1 MKVPVFVR
9 ITIKLYLLLLAIYFA
24 FRVALLL
31 LNLDRVGET
40 TTWEVFQAFIMGVRF
55 DIVTI
60 GFVIAIPTIILTI
73 FSFFGKKSRTFEII
87 YTWVL
92 TILFTITFGIC
103 AADIPYFDQFFDRF
117 NITAFE
123 WMATGDSA
131 FVFKMVWEEP
141 TYILMMLP
149 VLGAGFVFWFFAN
162 RIMKRSI
169 GWESVNYVRYS
180 IYTVLLWGL
189 VFIGMRGRLNEK
201 SPIMVGTAYFCNNA
215 MLNQLGLNPNF
226 TLARSWLDSKDP
238 DNQKVRFMSD
248 EAAIALVQK
257 NLGIENPDPDF
268 PIARTGDLF
277 TRGECFRSAQV
288 STPLRSARNDEGPVP
303 SFRPEP
309 LGVAEKSPAT
319 DSVSTDYNVIIV
331 LMEGMSYNKTAHGS
345 NTRNLTPFLDSLMCN
360 SLSFNNCYTSGTH
373 TYCGIYTTFT
383 SYPVVFRNHA
393 LKRIPVLQY
402 DGIATTL
409 QKNGY
414 QTAYFTTHDKEFDNV
429 AGFLTQNGVERIVSQ
444 ADYPVSEVKTTLGVP
459 DDYMFR
465 FSMPIFDEMANNDRP
480 FCAVM
485 MTASDHGPY
494 YVPEYFTPTNDDVRY
509 QITEYADWSLR
520 KFIEMAS
527 ERPWFDNTLFVFVAD
542 HGAALD
548 TDYSIPLSY
557 FHTPLVFYM
566 PKHLQAVESEAI
578 ASQMDIFPTV
588 MGILGKGYVNNSFGI
603 DLQKEKREYAYFMGD
618 DKYGVLD
625 GEWLLINKPSEEQV
639 GLYRYVEK
647 DKKNY
652 ISEYPKMAEE
662 MKKYAE
668 SAWQVS
674 DYQQNKK
681 KTKFLL
687 HE

>member
-1 MKVPVFVR
+1 MTEENMQKTPVFVR
-9 ITIKLYLLLLAIYFA
+9 ITVKLYLLLIAIYTA
-24 FRVALLL
+24 FRIALLL

-40 TTWEVFQAFIMGVRF
+40 TTWEVCQAFVMGVRF

-73 FSFFGKKSRTFEII
+73 FSFFGKKSRIFEII

-92 TILFTITFGIC
+92 TVCFTITFGIC

-162 RIMKRSI
+162 KIMKRSTD
-169 GWESVNYVRYS
+169 WESVSYVRYGVA
-180 IYTVLLWGL
+180 TVLLWGL

-201 SPIMVGTAYFCNNA
+201 SPIMVGTAYFGNNA

-257 NLGIENPDPDF
+257 NLGIENPDSEF
-268 PIARTGDLF
+268 PIAR
-277 TRGECFRSAQV
+277 EIAS
-288 STPLRSARNDEGPVP
+288 
-303 SFRPEP
+303 
-309 LGVAEKSPAT
+309 
-319 DSVSTDYNVIIV
+319 DSVSNDYNVIVVI
-331 LMEGMSYNKTAHGS
+331 MEGMSYNKTAHGG

-373 TYCGIYTTFT
+373 TYCGIYSTFT

-402 DGIATTL
+402 DGIAATL

-429 AGFLTQNGVERIVSQ
+429 AGFLSQNGVERIVSQ
-444 ADYPVSEVKTTLGVP
+444 ADYPISEVKTTLGVP
-459 DDYMFR
+459 DDYLFR
-465 FSMPIFDEMANNDRP
+465 HAMPIFDEMASNDRP

-494 YVPEYFTPTNDDVRY
+494 YLPDYFEPRSEELKY

-520 KFIEMAS
+520 QFITMAQ
-527 ERPWFDNTLFVFVAD
+527 EKPWFDNTLFVFVAD

-566 PKHLQAVESEAI
+566 PKHLQSVENEAI
-578 ASQMDIFPTV
+578 ASQIDVFPTV
-588 MGILGKGYVNNSFGI
+588 MGILGKGYVNNTLGI
-603 DLQKEKREYAYFMGD
+603 DLRKEERRYAYFMGD

-639 GLYRYVEK
+639 GLYRYLEK

-652 ISEYPKMAEE
+652 ISEYPEVAEE

-668 SAWQVS
+668 SSWQV
-674 DYQQNKK
+674 DEYQQDKK
-681 KTKFLL
+681 KVKFLS

>member
-1 MKVPVFVR
+1 MKRIPVFVK
-9 ITIKLYLLLLAIYFA
+9 ITVKLYLLLLAIYFA

-31 LNLDRVGET
+31 INLDRVGET
-40 TTWEVFQAFIMGVRF
+40 TTWEVVHAFIMGVRF

-73 FSFFGKKSRTFEII
+73 FSFFGKKSRVFELI

-92 TILFTITFGIC
+92 TVLFTITFGIC

-162 RIMKRSI
+162 RIMKRST
-169 GWESVNYVRYS
+169 GWESVSYVRYG
-180 IYTVLLWGL
+180 IATVLLWGL

-257 NLGIENPDPDF
+257 NLGIENPDPEF
-268 PIARTGDLF
+268 PIAR
-277 TRGECFRSAQV
+277 EM
-288 STPLRSARNDEGPVP
+288 
-303 SFRPEP
+303 
-309 LGVAEKSPAT
+309 AT
-319 DSVSTDYNVIIV
+319 DSVSNDYNVIIV
-331 LMEGMSYNKTAHGS
+331 IMEGMSYNKTAHGG

-373 TYCGIYTTFT
+373 TYCGIYTTFV

-402 DGIATTL
+402 DGIAATL

-465 FSMPIFDEMANNDRP
+465 FSMSIFDEMASNDRP

-485 MTASDHGPY
+485 MTASDHGPF
-494 YVPEYFTPTNDDVRY
+494 YVPDYFTPRSDDVRY

-520 KFIEMAS
+520 RFIEMAQ
-527 ERPWFDNTLFVFVAD
+527 EKPWFDNTLFVFVAD

-566 PKHLQAVESEAI
+566 PKHLQAVENEAI

-588 MGILGKGYVNNSFGI
+588 MGILGKSYVNNCFGI
-603 DLQKEKREYAYFMGD
+603 DLQKEDRRFAYFMGD

-625 GEWLLINKPSEEQV
+625 HEWLLINKPGEKQV

-652 ISEYPKMAEE
+652 VSDYPEVAEE
-662 MKKYAE
+662 MRKYAE

-674 DYQQNKK
+674 EYQQDKK

>member
-1 MKVPVFVR
+1 MKRIPVFVTVTFR
-9 ITIKLYLLLLAIYFA
+9 LYVILIAIYTA
-24 FRVALLL
+24 FRIALLL
-31 LNLDRVGET
+31 LNLDRVGST
-40 TTWEVFQAFIMGVRF
+40 TTWEVVQAFVMGVRF

-60 GFVIAIPTIILTI
+60 GFVIAIPTIILTV
-73 FSFFGKKSRTFEII
+73 FSFFGKKSRLFELI

-92 TILFTITFGIC
+92 TVCFTITFGIC

-149 VLGAGFVFWFFAN
+149 VLGAGFIFWFFTN
-162 RIMKRSI
+162 RIMKRST
-169 GWESVNYVRYS
+169 GWESVRYVRYG
-180 IYTVLLWGL
+180 IATVLLWGL

-201 SPIMVGTAYFCNNA
+201 SPIMVGTAYFGNNA

-257 NLGIENPDPDF
+257 NLGIENPNEEF
-268 PIARTGDLF
+268 PIAR
-277 TRGECFRSAQV
+277 E
-288 STPLRSARNDEGPVP
+288 
-303 SFRPEP
+303 
-309 LGVAEKSPAT
+309 VAS
-319 DSVSTDYNVIIV
+319 DSVSNNYNVIVVI
-331 LMEGMSYNKTAHGS
+331 MEGMSYNKTAHGS
-345 NTRNLTPFLDSLMCN
+345 NSRNLTPFLDSLMCN

-373 TYCGIYTTFT
+373 TYCGIYSTFV
-383 SYPVVFRNHA
+383 SYPVIFRNMP

-459 DDYMFR
+459 DDFMFR
-465 FSMPIFDEMANNDRP
+465 FAMPIFDEMASNDRP
-480 FCAVM
+480 FFAAM
-485 MTASDHGPY
+485 MTASDHGPF
-494 YVPEYFTPTNDDVRY
+494 YVPEYFKAKNDDVRY

-520 KFIEMAS
+520 RFIEMAQ
-527 ERPWFDNTLFVFVAD
+527 EKPWFDNTLFVFVAD

-557 FHTPLVFYM
+557 FHSPLVFYM
-566 PKHLQAVESEAI
+566 PKHLQAVENEAI

-603 DLQKEKREYAYFMGD
+603 DLQKESRRYAYFMGD
-618 DKYGVLD
+618 DKYGVLNH
-625 GEWLLINKPSEEQV
+625 EWLLINKPSEEQV
-639 GLYRYVEK
+639 GLYRYLEK

-652 ISEYPKMAEE
+652 ISEYPEVAEE

-668 SAWQVS
+668 SAWQVN
-674 DYQQNKK
+674 DYQQDKK
-681 KTKFLL
+681 KVKFLL

>member
-1 MKVPVFVR
+1 MKRIPVFFT
-9 ITIKLYLLLLAIYFA
+9 ITLKLYLLLIAIYTA
-24 FRVALLL
+24 FRIALLL
-31 LNLDRVGET
+31 LNLDRLGET
-40 TTWEVFQAFIMGVRF
+40 TLWEITQAFIMGVRF

-60 GFVIAIPTIILTI
+60 GFVIAIPTIILTV
-73 FSFFGKKSRTFEII
+73 FSFFGKKSRIFEQV

-92 TILFTITFGIC
+92 TVCFTITFGIC

-117 NITAFE
+117 NVTAFE

-131 FVFKMVWEEP
+131 FVFKMVFEEP

-149 VLGAGFVFWFFAN
+149 VLASGFVFWFFAN
-162 RIMKRSI
+162 RIMKRST
-169 GWESVNYVRYS
+169 GWESVYYMQYG

-226 TLARSWLDSKDP
+226 TLVRSWLDSKDP

-248 EAAIALVQK
+248 EAAINNVQK
-257 NLGIENPDPDF
+257 YLNIEIPYEEF
-268 PIARTGDLF
+268 PIAREVVTE
-277 TRGECFRSAQV
+277 GES
-288 STPLRSARNDEGPVP
+288 N
-303 SFRPEP
+303 
-309 LGVAEKSPAT
+309 
-319 DSVSTDYNVIIV
+319 DYNVIVVI
-331 LMEGMSYNKTAHGS
+331 MEGMSYNKTAHGG
-345 NTRNLTPFLDSLMCN
+345 NTHNLTPFLDALMDK

-373 TYCGIYTTFT
+373 TYCGIYTTMV

-402 DGIATTL
+402 DGIAATL

-429 AGFLTQNGVERIVSQ
+429 AGFLSQNGVERIISQ
-444 ADYPVSEVKTTLGVP
+444 ADYPAGEVKTTLGVP

-465 FSMPIFDEMANNDRP
+465 FAMPVFDEMAGNGRP
-480 FCAVM
+480 FFAAM

-494 YVPEYFTPTNDDVRY
+494 YIPDYFEPKNTEQKY
-509 QITEYADWSLR
+509 QITEYADWSLQR
-520 KFIEMAS
+520 FIEMAS
-527 ERPWFDNTLFVFVAD
+527 EKPWFDNTLFVFVAD

-557 FHTPLVFYM
+557 FHTPLVFYKNGM
-566 PKHLQAVESEAI
+566 QPTANEAI
-578 ASQMDIFPTV
+578 ASQMDVFPTV
-588 MGILGKGYVNNSFGI
+588 MGILNMPYVNNSFGI
-603 DLQKEKREYAYFMGD
+603 DLQKESRRYAYFMGD

-625 GEWLLINKPSEEQV
+625 GEWLLINKPSEEQI
-639 GLYRYVEK
+639 GLYKYVEK
-647 DKKNY
+647 EKKNY
-652 ISEYPKMAEE
+652 ISDYPEVAGE
-662 MKKYAE
+662 MQKYGE

-674 DYQQNKK
+674 EYQQDKK
-681 KTKFLL
+681 KTKFFLDK
-687 HE
+687 

>member
-1 MKVPVFVR
+1 MKRIPVFVK
-9 ITIKLYLLLLAIYFA
+9 ITFKLYLLLVVIYTA

-31 LNLDRVGET
+31 LNLDRVGST
-40 TTWEVFQAFIMGVRF
+40 TTWEVTQAFIMGVRF

-73 FSFFGKKSRTFEII
+73 FSFFGKKSRLFELI

-92 TILFTITFGIC
+92 TVCFTITFGIC

-131 FVFKMVWEEP
+131 FVFKMIFEEP

-149 VLGAGFVFWFFAN
+149 VLASGFVFWFFAN
-162 RIMKRSI
+162 RIMKRST
-169 GWESVNYVRYS
+169 GWESVYYVQYS

-201 SPIMVGTAYFCNNA
+201 SPIMVGTAYFGNNA

-257 NLGIENPDPDF
+257 NLGIENPDEEF
-268 PIARTGDLF
+268 PIARAVDF
-277 TRGECFRSAQV
+277 
-288 STPLRSARNDEGPVP
+288 STSPNGSGRNDG
-303 SFRPEP
+303 
-309 LGVAEKSPAT
+309 G
-319 DSVSTDYNVIIV
+319 YNVIVVI
-331 LMEGMSYNKTAHGS
+331 MEGMSYNKTAHGG
-345 NTRNLTPFLDSLMCN
+345 NTHNLTPFLDALMDK

-383 SYPVVFRNHA
+383 SYPVIFRNHA

-402 DGIATTL
+402 DGIAATL
-409 QKNGY
+409 QRQGY

-429 AGFLTQNGVERIVSQ
+429 AGFLSQNGVEKIISQ
-444 ADYPVSEVKTTLGVP
+444 ADYPASEVQTTLGVP

-465 FSMPIFDEMANNDRP
+465 FSMPIFDEMAGNNRP
-480 FCAVM
+480 FFAAM

-494 YVPEYFTPTNDDVRY
+494 YIPDYFEPRNTEQKY
-509 QITEYADWSLR
+509 QITEYADWSLQR
-520 KFIEMAS
+520 FIEMAH
-527 ERPWFDNTLFVFVAD
+527 EKPWFDNTLFVFVAD
-542 HGAALD
+542 HGATLD
-548 TDYSIPLSY
+548 SDYSIPLSY

-566 PKHLQAVESEAI
+566 PDKLQPQLNEAI
-578 ASQMDIFPTV
+578 ASQMDVFPTV
-588 MGILGKGYVNNSFGI
+588 MGILNKSYINNTFGI
-603 DLQKEKREYAYFMGD
+603 DLQKDSRKYTYFMGD
-618 DKYGVLD
+618 DKYGVLNH
-625 GEWLLINKPSEEQV
+625 EWLLINKPSEDQI
-639 GLYRYVEK
+639 GLYKYQEK
-647 DKKNY
+647 EKKNY
-652 ISEYPKMAEE
+652 ISDYPELAKE
-662 MKKYAE
+662 MQKYAE

-674 DYQQNKK
+674 EYQQDKK
-681 KTKFLL
+681 KTKFLS

>member
-1 MKVPVFVR
+1 MKKIPVFVK
-9 ITIKLYLLLLAIYFA
+9 ITVKLYLLLLAIYFV

-40 TTWEVFQAFIMGVRF
+40 TAWEVIQAFIMGVRF

-60 GFVIAIPTIILTI
+60 GFVIAIPTIALTICSFFGTKCRIFEQIYTIILTI
-73 FSFFGKKSRTFEII
+73 C
-87 YTWVL
+87 
-92 TILFTITFGIC
+92 FTITFGIC

-131 FVFKMVWEEP
+131 FVLKMIFEEP

-149 VLGAGFVFWFFAN
+149 VLASGFVFWYFAN
-162 RIMKRSI
+162 KILKNST
-169 GWESVNYVRYS
+169 GWEMVNYTKYA

-189 VFIGMRGRLNEK
+189 ILIGMRGRLNEK

-226 TLARSWLDSKDP
+226 TLVRSWLDSKDP
-238 DNQKVRFMSD
+238 DNQSVRFMSD
-248 EAAIALVQK
+248 DDAIAIVQN
-257 NLGIENPDPDF
+257 NLGIDDPDDDF
-268 PIARTGDLF
+268 PIARKVVGD
-277 TRGECFRSAQV
+277 TIS
-288 STPLRSARNDEGPVP
+288 N
-303 SFRPEP
+303 
-309 LGVAEKSPAT
+309 
-319 DSVSTDYNVIIV
+319 DYNVVVVI
-331 LMEGMSYNKTAHGS
+331 MEGMSYNKTTHGG
-345 NTRNLTPFLDSLMCN
+345 NTHNLTPFLDSLMDN
-360 SLSFNNCYTSGTH
+360 SLSFNNCYTTGTH
-373 TYCGIYTTFT
+373 TYCGIYSTSV
-383 SYPVVFRNHA
+383 SYPVIFRNHA

-402 DGIATTL
+402 DGLAATL

-429 AGFLTQNGVERIVSQ
+429 AGFLSQNGVERIVSQ

-465 FSMPIFDEMANNDRP
+465 FAIPILDEMADNGKP
-480 FCAVM
+480 FCVTM

-494 YVPEYFTPTNDDVRY
+494 YIPDYFEPRSDELKY

-520 KFIEMAS
+520 RFIEMAS
-527 ERPWFDNTLFVFVAD
+527 EKPWFNNTLFVFVAD

-557 FHTPLVFYM
+557 FHTPLVFYI
-566 PKHLQAVESEAI
+566 PSHLKAIEKESV
-578 ASQMDIFPTV
+578 ASQMDVFPTV
-588 MGILGKGYVNNSFGI
+588 MGILGISYVNNTFGI
-603 DLQKEKREYAYFMGD
+603 DLLNEERPYVYFMGD

-625 GEWLLINKPSEEQV
+625 KEWLFINKPSEEQR
-639 GLYRYVEK
+639 GLYRYGEK
-647 DKKNY
+647 EKKNY
-652 ISEYPKMAEE
+652 LSEYPEVAAE
-662 MKKYAE
+662 MQKYGE
-668 SAWQVS
+668 SSWQVS
-674 DYQQNKK
+674 EYQVVKK

>member
-1 MKVPVFVR
+1 MKRIPVFFT
-9 ITIKLYLLLLAIYFA
+9 ITFKLYVILIAIYTA

-40 TTWEVFQAFIMGVRF
+40 TFWEVLQAFVMGVRF

-60 GFVIAIPTIILTI
+60 GFVIAIPTIVLII
-73 FSFFGKKSRTFEII
+73 FSFFGKKSRLFEQI

-92 TILFTITFGIC
+92 TVCFTITFGIC

-131 FVFKMVWEEP
+131 FVFKMIWEEP

-149 VLGAGFVFWFFAN
+149 VLGCGFIFWFFAN
-162 RIMKRSI
+162 RIMKRST
-169 GWESVNYVRYS
+169 GWESVGYVRYC
-180 IYTVLLWGL
+180 IYTLLLGGL
-189 VFIGMRGRLNEK
+189 IFIGMRGRLNEK

-238 DNQKVRFMSD
+238 DNQEVVFMSD
-248 EAAIALVQK
+248 YDAITNVQK
-257 NLGIENPDPDF
+257 NLGIENPDPEF
-268 PIARTGDLF
+268 PIARIEDF
-277 TRGECFRSAQV
+277 
-288 STPLRSARNDEGPVP
+288 STTPIGSGRND
-303 SFRPEP
+303 
-309 LGVAEKSPAT
+309 AE
-319 DSVSTDYNVIIV
+319 YNVIVVI
-331 LMEGMSYNKTAHGS
+331 MEGMSYNKTAHGG
-345 NTRNLTPFLDSLMCN
+345 NTKNLTPFLDSLMDN
-360 SLSFNNCYTSGTH
+360 SLSFNNCYTTGTH
-373 TYCGIYTTFT
+373 TYCGIYSTSV
-383 SYPVVFRNHA
+383 SYPVVFRNQA

-402 DGIATTL
+402 DGLAATL

-429 AGFLTQNGVERIVSQ
+429 AGFLSQNGVERIISQ

-465 FSMPIFDEMANNDRP
+465 FAMPIFDEMASNGRP
-480 FCAVM
+480 FCVTM
-485 MTASDHGPY
+485 MTASDHGPFY
-494 YVPEYFTPTNDDVRY
+494 IPEYFEPRSEEVKY

-520 KFIEMAS
+520 RFIEMAS
-527 ERPWFDNTLFVFVAD
+527 EKPWFDNTLFVFVAD

-566 PKHLQAVESEAI
+566 PKYLQAVENEAI
-578 ASQMDIFPTV
+578 ASQMDVFPTV
-588 MGILGKGYVNNSFGI
+588 MGILGKSYVNNTFGI
-603 DLQKEKREYAYFMGD
+603 DLLNENRRYAYFMGD
-618 DKYGVLD
+618 DKYGVID
-625 GEWLLINKPSEEQV
+625 GEWLLINKPSEEQK
-639 GLYRYVEK
+639 GLYKYVEK
-647 DKKNY
+647 EKKNY
-652 ISEYPKMAEE
+652 ILEYPEVASE
-662 MKKYAE
+662 MQKYAE

-674 DYQQNKK
+674 EYQLDKK
-681 KTKFLL
+681 KTKFLSY
-687 HE
+687 E

>member
-1 MKVPVFVR
+1 MKKTPVFVK
-9 ITIKLYLLLLAIYFA
+9 ITVKLYLLLIAIYTA

-31 LNLDRVGET
+31 LNLDRLGET
-40 TTWEVFQAFIMGVRF
+40 TLWEITQAFIMGVRF

-73 FSFFGKKSRTFEII
+73 FSFFGKKSHIFEQV

-92 TILFTITFGIC
+92 TVCFTITFGIC

-123 WMATGDSA
+123 WMATGDST
-131 FVFKMVWEEP
+131 FVFKMIFEEP

-149 VLGAGFVFWFFAN
+149 VIASGFVFWFFAN
-162 RIMKRSI
+162 RIMKRST
-169 GWESVNYVRYS
+169 GWESVYYLQYG

-226 TLARSWLDSKDP
+226 TLVRSWLDSKDP

-248 EAAIALVQK
+248 EAAINNIQEYL
-257 NLGIENPDPDF
+257 NIEIPYEDF
-268 PIARTGDLF
+268 PIAREVVPE
-277 TRGECFRSAQV
+277 GES
-288 STPLRSARNDEGPVP
+288 NN
-303 SFRPEP
+303 
-309 LGVAEKSPAT
+309 
-319 DSVSTDYNVIIV
+319 YNVIVVI
-331 LMEGMSYNKTAHGS
+331 MEGMSYNKTAHGD
-345 NTRNLTPFLDSLMCN
+345 NTHNLTPFLDALMDK

-373 TYCGIYTTFT
+373 TYCGIYTTMV

-402 DGIATTL
+402 DGIASTL

-429 AGFLTQNGVERIVSQ
+429 AGFMSQNGVERIISQ
-444 ADYPVSEVKTTLGVP
+444 ADYPVGEVKTTLGVP

-465 FSMPIFDEMANNDRP
+465 FAMPIFDEMASNNRP
-480 FCAVM
+480 FFAAM

-494 YVPEYFTPTNDDVRY
+494 YIPDYFEPRNTEQKY
-509 QITEYADWSLR
+509 QITEYADWSLQR
-520 KFIEMAS
+520 FIEMAS
-527 ERPWFDNTLFVFVAD
+527 EKPWFDNTLFVFVAD

-557 FHTPLVFYM
+557 FHTPLVFYKNGM
-566 PKHLQAVESEAI
+566 QPIANEAI
-578 ASQMDIFPTV
+578 ASQMDVFPTV
-588 MGILGKGYVNNSFGI
+588 MGILNIPYVNNSFGI
-603 DLQKEKREYAYFMGD
+603 DLQKESRKYAYFMGD

-625 GEWLLINKPSEEQV
+625 GEWLLINKPSEEQI
-639 GLYRYVEK
+639 GLYKYVEK
-647 DKKNY
+647 EKKNY
-652 ISEYPKMAEE
+652 ISEYPEVAVE
-662 MKKYAE
+662 MQKYGE

-674 DYQQNKK
+674 EYQQDKK
-681 KTKFLL
+681 KTKFFLDK
-687 HE
+687 

>member
-1 MKVPVFVR
+1 MLSFRARSARKLKTIKLLVFMKKLPVFVK
-9 ITIKLYLLLLAIYFA
+9 ITFKLYLLLVVIYTA

-31 LNLDRVGET
+31 LNLDRVGST
-40 TTWEVFQAFIMGVRF
+40 TIWEVVQAFIMGVRF

-73 FSFFGKKSRTFEII
+73 FSFFGKKSRLFELI

-92 TILFTITFGIC
+92 TVCFTITFGIC

-131 FVFKMVWEEP
+131 FVFKMIFEEP

-149 VLGAGFVFWFFAN
+149 VLASGFVFWFFAN
-162 RIMKRSI
+162 RIMTSST
-169 GWESVNYVRYS
+169 GWESVHYVQYG

-201 SPIMVGTAYFCNNA
+201 SPIMVGTAYFGNNA

-257 NLGIENPDPDF
+257 NLGIENPDPEF
-268 PIARTGDLF
+268 PIARAVDF
-277 TRGECFRSAQV
+277 
-288 STPLRSARNDEGPVP
+288 STTPIGSGRNDGKENN
-303 SFRPEP
+303 
-309 LGVAEKSPAT
+309 
-319 DSVSTDYNVIIV
+319 YNVIVVI
-331 LMEGMSYNKTAHGS
+331 MEGMSYNKTAHGG
-345 NTRNLTPFLDSLMCN
+345 NTHNLTPFLDDLMDK

-383 SYPVVFRNHA
+383 SYPVIFRNHA

-402 DGIATTL
+402 DGIAATL
-409 QKNGY
+409 QRQGY

-429 AGFLTQNGVERIVSQ
+429 AGFLSQNGVERIISQ
-444 ADYPVSEVKTTLGVP
+444 ADYPASEVQTTLGVP

-465 FSMPIFDEMANNDRP
+465 FSMPIFDEMASNNRP
-480 FCAVM
+480 FFAAM

-494 YVPEYFTPTNDDVRY
+494 YIPDYFKPRNTEQKY
-509 QITEYADWSLR
+509 QITEYADWSLQR
-520 KFIEMAS
+520 FIEMAQ
-527 ERPWFDNTLFVFVAD
+527 EKPWFDNTLFVFVAD

-548 TDYSIPLSY
+548 TD
-557 FHTPLVFYM
+557 
-566 PKHLQAVESEAI
+566 
-578 ASQMDIFPTV
+578 
-588 MGILGKGYVNNSFGI
+588 
-603 DLQKEKREYAYFMGD
+603 
-618 DKYGVLD
+618 
-625 GEWLLINKPSEEQV
+625 
-639 GLYRYVEK
+639 
-647 DKKNY
+647 
-652 ISEYPKMAEE
+652 
-662 MKKYAE
+662 
-668 SAWQVS
+668 
-674 DYQQNKK
+674 
-681 KTKFLL
+681 
-687 HE
+687 

>member
-1 MKVPVFVR
+1 MKKIPVFVK
-9 ITIKLYLLLLAIYFA
+9 ITVKLYLLLLAIYFV

-40 TTWEVFQAFIMGVRF
+40 TTWEVVQAFIMGVRF

-60 GFVIAIPTIILTI
+60 GFVIAIPTIALIICSFFGTKCRIFEQIYTIILTI
-73 FSFFGKKSRTFEII
+73 C
-87 YTWVL
+87 
-92 TILFTITFGIC
+92 FTITFGIC

-131 FVFKMVWEEP
+131 FVFKMIFEEP

-149 VLGAGFVFWFFAN
+149 VLASGFVFWYFAN
-162 RIMKRSI
+162 KILKNSI
-169 GWESVNYVRYS
+169 GWEMVNYTRYA

-189 VFIGMRGRLNEK
+189 ILIGMRGRLNEK

-226 TLARSWLDSKDP
+226 TLVRSWLDSKDP
-238 DNQKVRFMSD
+238 DNQSVRFMAD
-248 EAAIALVQK
+248 DDAIAIVQK
-257 NLGIENPDPDF
+257 NLGIDDPDDDF
-268 PIARTGDLF
+268 PIARKVVGD
-277 TRGECFRSAQV
+277 TIS
-288 STPLRSARNDEGPVP
+288 N
-303 SFRPEP
+303 
-309 LGVAEKSPAT
+309 
-319 DSVSTDYNVIIV
+319 DYNVVVVI
-331 LMEGMSYNKTAHGS
+331 MEGMSYNKTTHGG
-345 NTRNLTPFLDSLMCN
+345 NTHNLTPFLDSLMDN
-360 SLSFNNCYTSGTH
+360 SLSFNNCYTTGTH
-373 TYCGIYTTFT
+373 TYCGIYSASV
-383 SYPVVFRNHA
+383 SYPVIFRNHA

-402 DGIATTL
+402 DGLAATL

-429 AGFLTQNGVERIVSQ
+429 AGFLSQNGVERIVSQ
-444 ADYPVSEVKTTLGVP
+444 ADYPASEVKTTLGVP
-459 DDYMFR
+459 DDYMFC
-465 FSMPIFDEMANNDRP
+465 FAIPIFDEMADNGKP
-480 FCAVM
+480 FCVTM

-494 YVPEYFTPTNDDVRY
+494 YIPDYFEPRSDELKY

-520 KFIEMAS
+520 RFIEMAS
-527 ERPWFDNTLFVFVAD
+527 EKPWFDNTLFVFVAD

-566 PKHLQAVESEAI
+566 PSHLKAIEKESV
-578 ASQMDIFPTV
+578 ASQMDVFPTV
-588 MGILGKGYVNNSFGI
+588 MGILGISYVNNTFGI
-603 DLQKEKREYAYFMGD
+603 DLLNEERPYVYFMGD

-625 GEWLLINKPSEEQV
+625 KEWLFINKPSEEQR
-639 GLYRYVEK
+639 GLYRYGEK
-647 DKKNY
+647 EKKNY
-652 ISEYPKMAEE
+652 LSEYPEVAAE
-662 MKKYAE
+662 MQKYGE
-668 SAWQVS
+668 SSWQVS
-674 DYQQNKK
+674 EYQVVKK

>member
-1 MKVPVFVR
+1 MKKIPVFVK
-9 ITIKLYLLLLAIYFA
+9 ITVKLYLLLIAIYTA

-40 TTWEVFQAFIMGVRF
+40 TFWEVFQAFVMGVRF

-60 GFVIAIPTIILTI
+60 GFVIAIPTIVLTI
-73 FSFFGKKSRTFEII
+73 FSFFGKKSRIFEQI

-92 TILFTITFGIC
+92 TVCFTITFGIC

-123 WMATGDSA
+123 WMATGDSV
-131 FVFKMVWEEP
+131 FVFKMIFEEP

-149 VLGAGFVFWFFAN
+149 VLACGFIFWFFAN
-162 RIMKRSI
+162 RMMKRSND
-169 GWESVNYVRYS
+169 WESVNYVRYG
-180 IYTVLLWGL
+180 IATVLLWGL

-248 EAAIALVQK
+248 EQAIALVQK
-257 NLGIENPDPDF
+257 NLGIETPDADF
-268 PIARTGDLF
+268 PIAREIVRDT
-277 TRGECFRSAQV
+277 V
-288 STPLRSARNDEGPVP
+288 SN
-303 SFRPEP
+303 
-309 LGVAEKSPAT
+309 
-319 DSVSTDYNVIIV
+319 DYNVIVVI
-331 LMEGMSYNKTAHGS
+331 MEGMSYNKTAHGG
-345 NTRNLTPFLDSLMCN
+345 NTRNLTPFLDSLMDK
-360 SLSFNNCYTSGTH
+360 SLSFNNCYTTGTH
-373 TYCGIYTTFT
+373 TYCGIYSTSV

-402 DGIATTL
+402 DGLAATL

-429 AGFLTQNGVERIVSQ
+429 AGFLSQNGVERIISQ

-465 FSMPIFDEMANNDRP
+465 FAMPIFDEMASKNKP
-480 FCAVM
+480 FCVTM

-494 YVPEYFTPTNDDVRY
+494 YVPEYFEPRSEEVKY
-509 QITEYADWSLR
+509 QITEYADWSLQR
-520 KFIEMAS
+520 FIEMAS
-527 ERPWFDNTLFVFVAD
+527 EKPWFDNTLFVFVAD

-566 PKHLQAVESEAI
+566 PKHLQAVENEAI
-578 ASQMDIFPTV
+578 ASQMDVFPTV
-588 MGILGKGYVNNSFGI
+588 MGILGKMYVNNTFGI
-603 DLQKEKREYAYFMGD
+603 DLLNGNRRYAYFMGD
-618 DKYGVLD
+618 DKYGVID
-625 GEWLLINKPSEEQV
+625 GDWLFINKPSEDQK
-639 GLYRYVEK
+639 GLYKYVEK
-647 DKKNY
+647 EKKNY
-652 ISEYPKMAEE
+652 ISDYPEVAVE
-662 MKKYAE
+662 MQKYAE
-668 SAWQVS
+668 SAWQVNE
-674 DYQQNKK
+674 YQLDKK
-681 KTKFLL
+681 KTKFLSY
-687 HE
+687 E

>member
-1 MKVPVFVR
+1 MKRIPVFVK
-9 ITIKLYLLLLAIYFA
+9 ITFKLYLLLIAIYFA
-24 FRVALLL
+24 FRAALLL

-40 TTWEVFQAFIMGVRF
+40 TFGEVCQAFVMGVRF

-60 GFVIAIPTIILTI
+60 GFVIAIPTIILTV
-73 FSFFGKKSRTFEII
+73 FSFFGKKSRLFEKI

-92 TILFTITFGIC
+92 TVCFTITFGIC

-123 WMATGDSA
+123 WMATGDSV
-131 FVFKMVWEEP
+131 FVFKMIFEEP

-149 VLGAGFVFWFFAN
+149 VLACGFIFWFFAY
-162 RIMKRSI
+162 RILKRSTD
-169 GWESVNYVRYS
+169 WESVNYVRYG
-180 IYTVLLWGL
+180 IATVLLWGL

-201 SPIMVGTAYFCNNA
+201 SPIMVGTAYFGNNA

-226 TLARSWLDSKDP
+226 TLARSYLDSKDP

-248 EAAIALVQK
+248 EQAIALVQK

-268 PIARTGDLF
+268 PIAR
-277 TRGECFRSAQV
+277 EVV
-288 STPLRSARNDEGPVP
+288 S
-303 SFRPEP
+303 
-309 LGVAEKSPAT
+309 
-319 DSVSTDYNVIIV
+319 DSVSNDYNVIVVI
-331 LMEGMSYNKTAHGS
+331 MEGMSYNKTAHGG
-345 NTRNLTPFLDSLMCN
+345 NTRNLTPFLDSLMSN
-360 SLSFNNCYTSGTH
+360 SRSFNKCYTTGTH
-373 TYCGIYTTFT
+373 TYCGIYSTSV

-402 DGIATTL
+402 DGLAATL

-429 AGFLTQNGVERIVSQ
+429 AGFLSLNGVERIISQ
-444 ADYPVSEVKTTLGVP
+444 ADYPISEVKTTLGVP

-465 FSMPIFDEMANNDRP
+465 YAMPIFDEMASNGRP
-480 FCAVM
+480 FCATM
-485 MTASDHGPY
+485 MTASDHGPFY
-494 YVPEYFTPTNDDVRY
+494 IPDYFEAKNDDIRY

-520 KFIEMAS
+520 RFIEMAS
-527 ERPWFDNTLFVFVAD
+527 EKPWFDNTLFVFVAD

-566 PKHLQAVESEAI
+566 PKHLQSVEAECV
-578 ASQMDIFPTV
+578 ASQMDVFPTV
-588 MGILGKGYVNNSFGI
+588 MGILGKSYVNNTFGI
-603 DLQKEKREYAYFMGD
+603 DLRKENRKYAYFMGD

-625 GEWLLINKPSEEQV
+625 GEWLLINKPSEDQI
-639 GLYRYVEK
+639 GLYKYVEK
-647 DKKNY
+647 EKKNY
-652 ISEYPKMAEE
+652 ISEYPEVAKE
-662 MKKYAE
+662 MQKYGE

-674 DYQQNKK
+674 EYQQDKK
-681 KTKFLL
+681 KTKILS

>member
-1 MKVPVFVR
+1 MKKIPVFVT
-9 ITIKLYLLLLAIYFA
+9 ITFKLYVLLIAIYTA
-24 FRVALLL
+24 FRIALLL
-31 LNLDRVGET
+31 LNLDRVGST

-73 FSFFGKKSRTFEII
+73 FSFFGKKSRLFELI

-92 TILFTITFGIC
+92 TICFTITFGIC

-131 FVFKMVWEEP
+131 FVFKMIFEEP

-149 VLGAGFVFWFFAN
+149 VLASGFVFWFFAN
-162 RIMKRSI
+162 RIIKRST
-169 GWESVNYVRYS
+169 GWESVYYVQYG

-201 SPIMVGTAYFCNNA
+201 SPIMVGTAYFGNNA

-257 NLGIENPDPDF
+257 NLGIENPDPEF
-268 PIARTGDLF
+268 PIARDL
-277 TRGECFRSAQV
+277 
-288 STPLRSARNDEGPVP
+288 P

-319 DSVSTDYNVIIV
+319 DSVSNNFNVIVVI
-331 LMEGMSYNKTAHGS
+331 MEGMSYNKTAHGG
-345 NTRNLTPFLDSLMCN
+345 NTHNLTPFLDDLMDK

-383 SYPVVFRNHA
+383 SYPVIFRNHA

-402 DGIATTL
+402 DGIAATL

-429 AGFLTQNGVERIVSQ
+429 AGFLSQNGVERIVSQ
-444 ADYPVSEVKTTLGVP
+444 ADYPASEVQTTLGVP

-465 FSMPIFDEMANNDRP
+465 FSMPIFDEMASNNRP
-480 FCAVM
+480 FFAAM

-494 YVPEYFTPTNDDVRY
+494 YIPDYFEPKNTEQKY
-509 QITEYADWSLR
+509 QITEYADWSLQR
-520 KFIEMAS
+520 FIEMAQ
-527 ERPWFDNTLFVFVAD
+527 EKPWFDNTLFVFVAD

-557 FHTPLVFYM
+557 FHTPLVFFM
-566 PKHLQAVESEAI
+566 PDKLQPQVNEAI
-578 ASQMDIFPTV
+578 VSQMDVFPTV
-588 MGILGKGYVNNSFGI
+588 MGILNKSYINNTFGI
-603 DLQKEKREYAYFMGD
+603 DLQKDSRKYTYFMGD
-618 DKYGVLD
+618 DKYGVLNH
-625 GEWLLINKPSEEQV
+625 EWLLINKPSEDQI
-639 GLYRYVEK
+639 GLYKYQEK
-647 DKKNY
+647 EKKNY
-652 ISEYPKMAEE
+652 ISDYPELAIE
-662 MKKYAE
+662 MQKYAE

-674 DYQQNKK
+674 EYQQDKK
-681 KTKFLL
+681 KTKFLS

>member
-1 MKVPVFVR
+1 MKRIPVFVK
-9 ITIKLYLLLLAIYFA
+9 ITFKLYLLLIAIYFA
-24 FRVALLL
+24 FRAALLL
-31 LNLDRVGET
+31 LNIDRVGET
-40 TTWEVFQAFIMGVRF
+40 TFWEVCQAFVMGVRF

-60 GFVIAIPTIILTI
+60 GFVIAIPTIVLTF
-73 FSFFGKKSRTFEII
+73 FSFFGKKSRLFEQI

-92 TILFTITFGIC
+92 TVCFTITFGIC

-123 WMATGDSA
+123 WMATGDSV
-131 FVFKMVWEEP
+131 FVFKMIFEEP

-149 VLGAGFVFWFFAN
+149 VLACGFIFWFFAH
-162 RIMKRSI
+162 RIIKRST
-169 GWESVNYVRYS
+169 GWESVNYVHYGVA
-180 IYTVLLWGL
+180 TVLLWGL

-238 DNQKVRFMSD
+238 DNQKVVFMSD
-248 EAAIALVQK
+248 YDAITNVQK
-257 NLGIENPDPDF
+257 NLGIENPDKEF
-268 PIARTGDLF
+268 PIAREVVNDT
-277 TRGECFRSAQV
+277 V
-288 STPLRSARNDEGPVP
+288 SN
-303 SFRPEP
+303 
-309 LGVAEKSPAT
+309 
-319 DSVSTDYNVIIV
+319 DYNVIVVI
-331 LMEGMSYNKTAHGS
+331 MEGMSYNKTAHGG

-360 SLSFNNCYTSGTH
+360 SLSFNNCYTTGTH
-373 TYCGIYTTFT
+373 TYCGIYSTSV

-402 DGIATTL
+402 DGLAATL

-429 AGFLTQNGVERIVSQ
+429 AGFLTQNGVERIISQ

-465 FSMPIFDEMANNDRP
+465 FAMPIFDEMANNNRP
-480 FCAVM
+480 FCVTM
-485 MTASDHGPY
+485 MTASDHGPFY
-494 YVPEYFTPTNDDVRY
+494 IPDYFKAKNDDIRY

-520 KFIEMAS
+520 RFIEMAS
-527 ERPWFDNTLFVFVAD
+527 EKPWFDNTLFVFVAD

-566 PKHLQAVESEAI
+566 PKHLQAIECEAI
-578 ASQMDIFPTV
+578 ASQMDVFPTV
-588 MGILGKGYVNNSFGI
+588 MGILGKTYVNNTFGI
-603 DLQKEKREYAYFMGD
+603 DLRSEGRRYAYFMGD
-618 DKYGVLD
+618 DKYGVIN
-625 GEWLLINKPSEEQV
+625 GEWLLINKPSEEQK
-639 GLYRYVEK
+639 GLYKYVEK
-647 DKKNY
+647 EKKNY
-652 ISEYPKMAEE
+652 ILDYPEIANE
-662 MKKYAE
+662 MQKYAE
-668 SAWQVS
+668 SSWQVS
-674 DYQQNKK
+674 DYQQDKK
-681 KTKFLL
+681 KTKFLS

>member
-1 MKVPVFVR
+1 MKRIPVFVK
-9 ITIKLYLLLLAIYFA
+9 ITVKLYLLLLAIYFA

-40 TTWEVFQAFIMGVRF
+40 TAWEVIQAFIMGVRF
-55 DIVTI
+55 DIVSI
-60 GFVIAIPTIILTI
+60 GFVISIPTIILTI
-73 FSFFGKKSRTFEII
+73 FSFFGKKSRLFEQI

-92 TILFTITFGIC
+92 TVCFTITFGIC

-131 FVFKMVWEEP
+131 FVFKMIFEEP

-149 VLGAGFVFWFFAN
+149 VLACGFVFWFFAN
-162 RIMKRSI
+162 RIMKHSTD
-169 GWESVNYVRYS
+169 WESVNYVRYGIS
-180 IYTVLLWGL
+180 VVLLWGL

-201 SPIMVGTAYFCNNA
+201 SPIMVGTAYFGNNA

-238 DNQKVRFMSD
+238 ANKKVRFMPD
-248 EAAIALVQK
+248 EEAIALVQQ
-257 NLGIENPDPDF
+257 NLGIENPDSEF
-268 PIARTGDLF
+268 PIARKVVT
-277 TRGECFRSAQV
+277 
-288 STPLRSARNDEGPVP
+288 N
-303 SFRPEP
+303 
-309 LGVAEKSPAT
+309 
-319 DSVSTDYNVIIV
+319 SVSNNYNVIVVI
-331 LMEGMSYNKTAHGS
+331 MESMSYNKTAHGG
-345 NTRNLTPFLDSLMCN
+345 NTRNLTPFLDELMDK
-360 SLSFNNCYTSGTH
+360 SLSFSNCYTSGTH
-373 TYCGIYTTFT
+373 TYCGIYSTSV
-383 SYPVVFRNHA
+383 SYPVIFRNQA

-402 DGIATTL
+402 DGMAATL

-429 AGFLTQNGVERIVSQ
+429 AGFLSLNGVERIVSQ
-444 ADYPVSEVKTTLGVP
+444 ADYPMSEVKTTLGVP

-465 FSMPIFDEMANNDRP
+465 FSMDVFDEMASNGRP
-480 FCAVM
+480 FCATM
-485 MTASDHGPY
+485 MTASDHGPFY
-494 YVPEYFTPTNDDVRY
+494 IPDYFEPRNEEMKY
-509 QITEYADWSLR
+509 QITEYADWSLQR
-520 KFIEMAS
+520 FIEMAS
-527 ERPWFDNTLFVFVAD
+527 EKPWFDNTLFVFVAD

-557 FHTPLVFYM
+557 FHSPLIFYM
-566 PKHLQAVESEAI
+566 PKHLQAIENKCI

-588 MGILGKGYVNNSFGI
+588 MGILGKSYVNNSFGI
-603 DLQKEKREYAYFMGD
+603 DLRKENRRYAYFMGD

-625 GEWLLINKPSEEQV
+625 SEWLLINKPSEEQI

-647 DKKNY
+647 EKKNY
-652 ISEYPKMAEE
+652 ISEYPEVAKE
-662 MKKYAE
+662 MQKHGE

-674 DYQQNKK
+674 EYQQVKK
-681 KTKFLL
+681 KTKFLS

>member
-1 MKVPVFVR
+1 MSECMREMMEGDQLP
-9 ITIKLYLLLLAIYFA
+9 TIPETAQELKQS
-24 FRVALLL
+24 
-31 LNLDRVGET
+31 VGEMQLILVQMARLIRET
-40 TTWEVFQAFIMGVRF
+40 RQQMEAMQAQQRQVTVSHAEVKRIQAAIRAAADGFCDRHGFTEAADLRAVRA
-55 DIVTI
+55 DIKKTVT
-60 GFVIAIPTIILTI
+60 VC
-73 FSFFGKKSRTFEII
+73 
-87 YTWVL
+87 
-92 TILFTITFGIC
+92 FTITFGIC

-162 RIMKRSI
+162 RIIKRSTD
-169 GWESVNYVRYS
+169 WESVSYVRYG
-180 IYTVLLWGL
+180 IATVLLWGL

-257 NLGIENPDPDF
+257 NLGIENPNHEF
-268 PIARTGDLF
+268 PIAR
-277 TRGECFRSAQV
+277 E
-288 STPLRSARNDEGPVP
+288 
-303 SFRPEP
+303 
-309 LGVAEKSPAT
+309 VAS
-319 DSVSTDYNVIIV
+319 DSVSNDYNVIVVI
-331 LMEGMSYNKTAHGS
+331 MEGMSYNKTAHGG

-373 TYCGIYTTFT
+373 TYCGIYSTFT

-402 DGIATTL
+402 DGIAATL
-409 QKNGY
+409 QKKGY

-429 AGFLTQNGVERIVSQ
+429 AGFLSQNGVERIVSQ
-444 ADYPVSEVKTTLGVP
+444 ADYPINEVKTTLGVP
-459 DDYMFR
+459 DDYLFR
-465 FSMPIFDEMANNDRP
+465 HAMPIFDEMASTDRP

-494 YVPEYFTPTNDDVRY
+494 YLPDYFEPRSEELKY

-520 KFIEMAS
+520 QFITMAK
-527 ERPWFDNTLFVFVAD
+527 EKPWFDNTLFVFVAD

-566 PKHLQAVESEAI
+566 PKHLQTIENEAI
-578 ASQMDIFPTV
+578 ASQMDVFPTV
-588 MGILGKGYVNNSFGI
+588 MGIMGKGYVNNSFGI
-603 DLQKEKREYAYFMGD
+603 DLRKEERRFAYFMGD

-625 GEWLLINKPSEEQV
+625 GEWLLI
-639 GLYRYVEK
+639 
-647 DKKNY
+647 
-652 ISEYPKMAEE
+652 
-662 MKKYAE
+662 
-668 SAWQVS
+668 
-674 DYQQNKK
+674 
-681 KTKFLL
+681 
-687 HE
+687 

>member
-1 MKVPVFVR
+1 MKRIPVFFT
-9 ITIKLYLLLLAIYFA
+9 ITLKLYLLLIAIYTA
-24 FRVALLL
+24 FRIALLL
-31 LNLDRVGET
+31 LNLDRLGET
-40 TTWEVFQAFIMGVRF
+40 TLWEITQAFIMGVRF

-60 GFVIAIPTIILTI
+60 GFVIAIPTIILTV
-73 FSFFGKKSRTFEII
+73 FSFFGKKSRIFEQV

-92 TILFTITFGIC
+92 TVCFTITFGIC

-117 NITAFE
+117 NVTAFE

-131 FVFKMVWEEP
+131 FVFKMVFEEP

-149 VLGAGFVFWFFAN
+149 VLASGFVFWFFAN
-162 RIMKRSI
+162 RIMKRST
-169 GWESVNYVRYS
+169 GWESVYYLQYV

-226 TLARSWLDSKDP
+226 TLVRSWLDSKDP

-248 EAAIALVQK
+248 EAAINNIQEYL
-257 NLGIENPDPDF
+257 NIEIPYEDF
-268 PIARTGDLF
+268 PIAREVVTE
-277 TRGECFRSAQV
+277 GES
-288 STPLRSARNDEGPVP
+288 NN
-303 SFRPEP
+303 
-309 LGVAEKSPAT
+309 
-319 DSVSTDYNVIIV
+319 YNVILVI
-331 LMEGMSYNKTAHGS
+331 MEGMSYNKTAHGG
-345 NTRNLTPFLDSLMCN
+345 NTHNLTPFLDALMDK

-373 TYCGIYTTFT
+373 TYCGIYTTMV

-402 DGIATTL
+402 DGIAATL

-429 AGFLTQNGVERIVSQ
+429 AGFLSQNGVERIISQ
-444 ADYPVSEVKTTLGVP
+444 ADYPAGEVKTTLGVP

-465 FSMPIFDEMANNDRP
+465 FAMPVFDEMAGNGRP
-480 FCAVM
+480 FFAAM

-494 YVPEYFTPTNDDVRY
+494 YIPDYFEPKNTEQKY
-509 QITEYADWSLR
+509 QITEYADWSLQR
-520 KFIEMAS
+520 FIEMAS
-527 ERPWFDNTLFVFVAD
+527 EKPWFDNTLFVFVAD

-557 FHTPLVFYM
+557 FHTPLVFYKNGM
-566 PKHLQAVESEAI
+566 QPTANEAI
-578 ASQMDIFPTV
+578 ASQMDVFPTV
-588 MGILGKGYVNNSFGI
+588 MGILNMPYVNNSFGV
-603 DLQKEKREYAYFMGD
+603 DLQKESRRYAYFMGD

-625 GEWLLINKPSEEQV
+625 GEWLLINKPSEEQI
-639 GLYRYVEK
+639 GLYKYVEK
-647 DKKNY
+647 EKKNY
-652 ISEYPKMAEE
+652 ISDYPEVAGE
-662 MKKYAE
+662 MQKYGE

-674 DYQQNKK
+674 EYQQDKK
-681 KTKFLL
+681 KTKFFLDK
-687 HE
+687 

>member
-1 MKVPVFVR
+1 MKRVPVFVK
-9 ITIKLYLLLLAIYFA
+9 ITVKLYLLLIAIYTA

-40 TTWEVFQAFIMGVRF
+40 TFWEVCQAFIMGVRF

-60 GFVIAIPTIILTI
+60 GFVIAIPTIILTF
-73 FSFFGKKSRTFEII
+73 FSFFGKKSRLFEQI

-92 TILFTITFGIC
+92 TVCFTITFGIC

-123 WMATGDSA
+123 WMATGDSV
-131 FVFKMVWEEP
+131 FVFKMIWEEP

-149 VLGAGFVFWFFAN
+149 VLACGFIFWFFAH
-162 RIMKRSI
+162 RIIKRST
-169 GWESVNYVRYS
+169 GWESVNYVHYGVA
-180 IYTVLLWGL
+180 TVLLWGL
-189 VFIGMRGRLNEK
+189 IFIGMRGRLNEK
-201 SPIMVGTAYFCNNA
+201 SPIMVGTAYFGNNA

-226 TLARSWLDSKDP
+226 TLVRSWLDSKDP

-248 EAAIALVQK
+248 DAAIALVQK
-257 NLGIENPDPDF
+257 NFGIENPNPEF
-268 PIARTGDLF
+268 PIAREVVGDSL
-277 TRGECFRSAQV
+277 S
-288 STPLRSARNDEGPVP
+288 N
-303 SFRPEP
+303 
-309 LGVAEKSPAT
+309 
-319 DSVSTDYNVIIV
+319 DYNVIVVI
-331 LMEGMSYNKTAHGS
+331 MEGMSYNKTAHGG

-360 SLSFNNCYTSGTH
+360 SLSFNNCYTSGSH
-373 TYCGIYTTFT
+373 TYCGIYTTLV

-402 DGIATTL
+402 DGIASTL

-429 AGFLTQNGVERIVSQ
+429 AGFLSQNGVERIISQ

-459 DDYMFR
+459 DDFMFR
-465 FSMPIFDEMANNDRP
+465 FAMPVFDEMASNNRP
-480 FCAVM
+480 FFAAM

-494 YVPEYFTPTNDDVRY
+494 YLPDYFEPRSEDIKY

-520 KFIEMAS
+520 RFIEMAS
-527 ERPWFDNTLFVFVAD
+527 EKPWFDNTLFVFVAD

-557 FHTPLVFYM
+557 FHSPLVFYM
-566 PKHLQAVESEAI
+566 PKHLQAVENECI
-578 ASQMDIFPTV
+578 ASQMDIFPTM
-588 MGILGKGYVNNSFGI
+588 MGILGKSYVNNTFGI
-603 DLQKEKREYAYFMGD
+603 DLLNGNRRYAYFMGD

-625 GEWLLINKPSEEQV
+625 GEWLLINKPSEEQK
-639 GLYRYVEK
+639 GLYKYVEK
-647 DKKNY
+647 EKKNY
-652 ISEYPKMAEE
+652 ILEYPEIANE
-662 MKKYAE
+662 MQKYAE
-668 SAWQVS
+668 SAWQLNE
-674 DYQQNKK
+674 YQQDKK
-681 KTKFLL
+681 KTKFLS

>member
-1 MKVPVFVR
+1 MKRIPVFVK
-9 ITIKLYLLLLAIYFA
+9 ITVKLYLLLIAIYFA

-40 TTWEVFQAFIMGVRF
+40 TFWEVFQAFVMGVRF

-60 GFVIAIPTIILTI
+60 GFVISIPTIILTI
-73 FSFFGKKSRTFEII
+73 FSFFGKKSRLFEQI
-87 YTWVL
+87 YTWAL
-92 TILFTITFGIC
+92 TVCFTITFGIC

-131 FVFKMVWEEP
+131 FVFKMIWEEP

-149 VLGAGFVFWFFAN
+149 VLACGFIFWFFAN
-162 RIMKRSI
+162 RMMKNST
-169 GWESVNYVRYS
+169 GWESVSYVRYG

-226 TLARSWLDSKDP
+226 TLVRSWLDSKDP
-238 DNQKVRFMSD
+238 DNQKVSFMSD
-248 EAAIALVQK
+248 DVAIAIVQK
-257 NLGIENPDPDF
+257 NLGIENPNPEF
-268 PIARTGDLF
+268 PIARVGDF
-277 TRGECFRSAQV
+277 
-288 STPLRSARNDEGPVP
+288 STPLRSARNDVESLS

-309 LGVAEKSPAT
+309 LGGAEKSPAIEAE
-319 DSVSTDYNVIIV
+319 SNDYNVIVVI
-331 LMEGMSYNKTAHGS
+331 MEGMSYNKTAHGG
-345 NTRNLTPFLDSLMCN
+345 NTRNLTPFLDSLMSN
-360 SLSFNNCYTSGTH
+360 SLSFNNCYTTGTH
-373 TYCGIYTTFT
+373 TYCGIYSTSV

-402 DGIATTL
+402 DGLAATL
-409 QKNGY
+409 QRNGY

-429 AGFLTQNGVERIVSQ
+429 AGFLSQNGVERIVSQ

-465 FSMPIFDEMANNDRP
+465 FAMPIFDEMASNDRP
-480 FCAVM
+480 FCVTI
-485 MTASDHGPY
+485 MTASDHGPFY
-494 YVPEYFTPTNDDVRY
+494 IPEYFTPRSEEVKY

-520 KFIEMAS
+520 RFIEMAR
-527 ERPWFDNTLFVFVAD
+527 EKPWFDNTLFVFVAD

-566 PKHLQAVESEAI
+566 PKHLQAIENEVI
-578 ASQMDIFPTV
+578 ASQMDVFPTV
-588 MGILGKGYVNNSFGI
+588 MGILGKSYVNNTFGI
-603 DLQKEKREYAYFMGD
+603 DLLNENRRYAYFMGD

-625 GEWLLINKPSEEQV
+625 GEWLLINKPSEEQK
-639 GLYRYVEK
+639 GLYKYVEK
-647 DKKNY
+647 EKKNY
-652 ISEYPKMAEE
+652 ILEYPEVAAE
-662 MKKYAE
+662 MQKYAE

-674 DYQQNKK
+674 EYQQVKK
-681 KTKFLL
+681 KTKFLS

>member
-1 MKVPVFVR
+1 MKKTPVFVK
-9 ITIKLYLLLLAIYFA
+9 ITVKLYLLLIAIYFA

-40 TTWEVFQAFIMGVRF
+40 SFGEVFQAFVMGVRF

-73 FSFFGKKSRTFEII
+73 FSFFGKKIRIFEQI

-92 TILFTITFGIC
+92 TVCFTITFGIC

-123 WMATGDSA
+123 WMATGDSV
-131 FVFKMVWEEP
+131 FVFKMIWEEP

-149 VLGAGFVFWFFAN
+149 VLACGFIFWYFTN
-162 RIMKRSI
+162 RIFKNSKD
-169 GWESVNYVRYS
+169 WESVNYVRYGFA
-180 IYTVLLWGL
+180 TVLLWGL

-201 SPIMVGTAYFCNNA
+201 SPIMVGTAYFGNNA

-226 TLARSWLDSKDP
+226 TLARSWLDAKDP

-248 EAAIALVQK
+248 DAAIAMVQK
-257 NLGIENPDPDF
+257 NLGIENPDPEF
-268 PIARTGDLF
+268 PIARIGDF
-277 TRGECFRSAQV
+277 
-288 STPLRSARNDEGPVP
+288 STTPIGSGRNDESAYP
-303 SFRPEP
+303 SFR
-309 LGVAEKSPAT
+309 LKRSGTEKSP
-319 DSVSTDYNVIIV
+319 STESEPSDYNVIVVI
-331 LMEGMSYNKTAHGS
+331 MEGMSYNKTAHGG
-345 NTRNLTPFLDSLMCN
+345 NTRNLTPFLDSLMDN
-360 SLSFNNCYTSGTH
+360 SLSFSNCYTSGTH

-383 SYPVVFRNHA
+383 SYPVIFRNHA

-402 DGIATTL
+402 DGIASTL

-429 AGFLTQNGVERIVSQ
+429 AGFLSQNGVERIISQ
-444 ADYPVSEVKTTLGVP
+444 ADYPISEVKTTLGVP

-465 FSMPIFDEMANNDRP
+465 YSMGVFDEMASKDRP
-480 FCAVM
+480 FFAAM

-494 YVPEYFTPTNDDVRY
+494 YLPDYFEPRSTEIKY

-520 KFIEMAS
+520 RFVELAS
-527 ERPWFDNTLFVFVAD
+527 EKPWFDNTLFVFVAD
-542 HGAALD
+542 HGASMD
-548 TDYSIPLSY
+548 SRYSIPLSY

-566 PKHLQAVESEAI
+566 PKNLQPVENKSI
-578 ASQMDIFPTV
+578 ASQMDLFPTV
-588 MGILGKGYVNNSFGI
+588 MGILGKSYVNNSLGI
-603 DLQKEKREYAYFMGD
+603 DLLSESRRYAYFMGD
-618 DKYGVLD
+618 DKYGVID
-625 GEWLLINKPSEEQV
+625 GEWLFINKPSEEQV

-647 DKKNY
+647 EKKNY
-652 ISEYPKMAEE
+652 VYEYPEIAKE
-662 MKKYAE
+662 MQNYGE

-674 DYQQNKK
+674 EYQQDKK
-681 KTKFLL
+681 KTKFLS

>member
-1 MKVPVFVR
+1 MIQMKKVPVFVK
-9 ITIKLYLLLLAIYFA
+9 ITVKLYLLLIALYTA

-40 TTWEVFQAFIMGVRF
+40 TFWEVFQAFVMGVRF

-73 FSFFGKKSRTFEII
+73 FSFFGKKSRLFEQI
-87 YTWVL
+87 YTIVL
-92 TILFTITFGIC
+92 TVCFTITFGIC

-131 FVFKMVWEEP
+131 FVFKMVFEEP

-149 VLGAGFVFWFFAN
+149 VLGAGFVFWYFAN
-162 RIMKRSI
+162 KILKNST
-169 GWESVNYVRYS
+169 GWESVYYGYYG

-201 SPIMVGTAYFCNNA
+201 SPIMVGTAYFGNNA

-226 TLARSWLDSKDP
+226 TLVRSWLDSKDP
-238 DNQKVRFMSD
+238 DNQKVKFMSD
-248 EAAIALVQK
+248 DVAIANMQ
-257 NLGIENPDPDF
+257 NYLGIENPNADF
-268 PIARTGDLF
+268 PIAREVISD
-277 TRGECFRSAQV
+277 GE
-288 STPLRSARNDEGPVP
+288 TN
-303 SFRPEP
+303 
-309 LGVAEKSPAT
+309 
-319 DSVSTDYNVIIV
+319 DYNVIVVI
-331 LMEGMSYNKTAHGS
+331 MEGMSYNKTAHGG
-345 NTRNLTPFLDSLMCN
+345 NTQDLTPFLDYLMDN
-360 SLSFNNCYTSGTH
+360 SLSFNNCYTTGTH
-373 TYCGIYTTFT
+373 TYCGIYSTSV
-383 SYPVVFRNHA
+383 SYPVIFRNHA

-402 DGIATTL
+402 DGLAATL

-429 AGFLTQNGVERIVSQ
+429 AGFLSQNGIERIVSQ

-465 FSMPIFDEMANNDRP
+465 FAMPIFDEMASKNRP
-480 FCAVM
+480 FCATM

-494 YVPEYFTPTNDDVRY
+494 YLPDYFKPKNTELKY

-520 KFIEMAS
+520 RFIEMAS
-527 ERPWFDNTLFVFVAD
+527 EKPWFDNTLFVFVAD

-557 FHTPLVFYM
+557 FHSPLVFYM
-566 PKHLQAVESEAI
+566 PKHLQSIESECV
-578 ASQMDIFPTV
+578 ASQMDVFPTV
-588 MGILGKGYVNNSFGI
+588 MGILGKSYVNNTFGI
-603 DLQKEKREYAYFMGD
+603 DLRKEKRRYAYFMGD

-625 GEWLLINKPSEEQV
+625 GEWLLINKPSEDQI
-639 GLYRYVEK
+639 GLYKYVEK
-647 DKKNY
+647 EKKNY
-652 ISEYPKMAEE
+652 ISEYPDIAQE
-662 MKKYAE
+662 MQKYGE

-674 DYQQNKK
+674 EYQQDKK